1 MGGRIPSG
9 PHEGR
14 LIHSFVLRRGE
25 ELLGALAFSDD
36 HGETWRLGEEIPKGN
51 ESAVACLAD
60 GTVLFH
66 SRSTPHRLSGI
77 SRDGGVTIA
86 SLSSHHELPDPS
98 DNGSLC
104 VLRSGYVVCTHNHD
118 HDLRRRTVAKRSSDG
133 GLTWPEAVVIET
145 DSSAYSTSCEL
156 KDGRIGVLFER
167 WAYTEMVFCRFSPDE
182 FQPRE
187 SVLLPELNNDG
198 IGFHVVFRYIR
209 PGRNLDMLQK
219 IEVVTK
225 RHVPP
230 VDMSVFR
237 ASERKEIGPLGGS
250 ASGDPIFT
258 KEEFDAI
265 LGPVSEG
272 IHVGDEL
279 RFSGRL
285 INQSDDEL
293 NNIEISHFA
302 AEMGMI
308 HKQLAPG
315 EKYTFMDLRY
325 VVTEDDVN
333 RGQIQ
338 AHFTWRADS
347 DKSGEV
353 SYLISTDTGLRIH

>member
-1 MGGRIPSG
+1 
-9 PHEGR
+9 
-14 LIHSFVLRRGE
+14 
-25 ELLGALAFSDD
+25 
-36 HGETWRLGEEIPKGN
+36 
-51 ESAVACLAD
+51 
-60 GTVLFH
+60 
-66 SRSTPHRLSGI
+66 
-77 SRDGGVTIA
+77 
-86 SLSSHHELPDPS
+86 
-98 DNGSLC
+98 
-104 VLRSGYVVCTHNHD
+104 
-118 HDLRRRTVAKRSSDG
+118 
-133 GLTWPEAVVIET
+133 
-145 DSSAYSTSCEL
+145 
-156 KDGRIGVLFER
+156 
-167 WAYTEMVFCRFSPDE
+167 
-182 FQPRE
+182 
-187 SVLLPELNNDG
+187 
-198 IGFHVVFRYIR
+198 
-209 PGRNLDMLQK
+209 MLQK